1 VHALARRV
9 LAAWVLAVSLV
20 AAPAGAADAQVPPP
34 QNPVFLPAELTVTN
48 PPGQPVITPEQAR
61 VVTIVIWWMRE
72 SSRALRQENSIPL
85 IETGAAKELDDSW
98 MQGRLGSWAAE
109 HAPRQVE
116 AVSVALPRQYQ
127 FPAFFIAHLNS
138 SGERTSTARFGQF
151 LVFTR
156 ATGDGPWQLAIE
168 TFTRDYDSE
177 ALVLP
182 NPDAEG
188 YVPAAPVP
196 NQPTGNVPRAVAEF
210 LQHWFAAGAPPPG
223 SPVVGTPDATSRG
236 RGLFDRRHVAGI
248 AVSDA
253 RFELPDRPQP
263 DALFQIDS
271 PSGFTLVC
279 YSMHYAEVRD
289 GSWWR
294 PVGLHRSAAGE
305 PPDGAYLRVRNPV
318 LEQDCVVVNASSRI
332 TLVADQ
338 TAYEPRT
345 AVAAPVPWFPIGAAG
360 LALIGMVAMLV
371 LVLRP
376 GRRPATPAS
385 PTPYR
390 QLGVDSRVRS
400 LGTALAAGLVF
411 AQVEGNLLLY
421 VPLAGVAFAVLVSV
435 WLGLRLWRRRR
446 RAVIIS
452 ARIEIPRTPDKIFD
466 FVAALG
472 NHLVWSTDL
481 EAVEPLTAGPPGVGS
496 RYRFRQ
502 RMGDDRRIEFVT
514 EVIDYQPGWRFE
526 TVLDDGLHHQTT
538 TYTLRP
544 VKGGTEV
551 TSALRIELGPL
562 GALAGDESRSGVF
575 KRFIKTRRLEGLQ
588 RLRAILTDPTGSAP
602 PPGPPEGPPL
612 KGPSLL
618 KVAVVLSL
626 VTGLVTLSRWWP
638 LTLLCWVLEGF
649 CLIVCIHEFAH
660 FFEARRQ
667 GNHPDLPV
675 LTGWTGAAV
684 KPHPLPPTG
693 VALAQMAAAG
703 PIAGALAAAA
713 SLILYGQYHWSG
725 FLWWAVG
732 SSVVTLAQLYPLTG
746 TDGQKFLAPSARWFA
761 PVGLALGI
769 GAYVIL
775 MLAGLSSV
783 LLAAAVV
790 IGIGARLAPVVRVP
804 YSQASAPVGL
814 SLGFGWAAVS
824 LYTGFVLMIGVNW
837 LLPLS

>member
-1 VHALARRV
+1 MARRLRAAGI
-9 LAAWVLAVSLV
+9 LAMALG
-20 AAPAGAADAQVPPP
+20 AASAGAAHAQVPSP
-34 QNPVFLPAELTVTN
+34 QIPEFVPAELTVTN

-61 VVTIVIWWMRE
+61 VVTNLIWVMRE
-72 SSRALRQENSIPL
+72 YSRALKQENWIPL
-85 IETGAAKELDDSW
+85 IETGAAKELDHNW
-98 MQGRLGSWAAE
+98 MQGRLRSWAAE
-109 HAPRQVE
+109 RAPRQAE
-116 AVSVALPRQYQ
+116 EVSVVLSRQYQ

-138 SGERTSTARFGQF
+138 SGEHTSTERFGQF

-156 ATGDGPWQLAIE
+156 VTADAPWQLAIE

-177 ALVLP
+177 PLVLP
-182 NPDAEG
+182 RPDDEG
-188 YVPAAPVP
+188 YVPAAPLATPPAV
-196 NQPTGNVPRAVAEF
+196 NVPRVVAEF
-210 LQHWFAAGAPPPG
+210 LQHSFMAGTPPPG
-223 SPVVGTPDATSRG
+223 SPIVATPDATRRG
-236 RGLFDRRHVAGI
+236 HILFDRTHVAGI
-248 AVSDA
+248 AITDA
-253 RFELPDRPQP
+253 RVELPDRLLP
-263 DALFQIDS
+263 DALFEIDS
-271 PSGFTLVC
+271 PSGISLLCF
-279 YSMHYAEVRD
+279 SMHYAEGRD

-294 PVGLHRSAAGE
+294 PVGLHWSQVGE
-305 PPDGAYLRVRNPV
+305 PPDGAYLRLRAPV
-318 LEQDCVVVNASSRI
+318 LEQDCVAVNAGSRI
-332 TLVADQ
+332 TLIADQ
-338 TAYEPRT
+338 TAYEPRI

-360 LALIGMVAMLV
+360 LALMGMVAILV

-376 GRRPATPAS
+376 GGHPATPTS

-390 QLGVDSRVRS
+390 QLGVDTRVRA

-411 AQVEGNLLLY
+411 AQVEGTLLLY
-421 VPLAGVAFAVLVSV
+421 LPLAGVALAVLVIG
-435 WLGLRLWRRRR
+435 WLGLRLWLRRR
-446 RAVIIS
+446 RAVTIS

-466 FVAALG
+466 FVADLG

-481 EAVEPLTAGPPGVGS
+481 EAVEPLTPGPPGVGS

-502 RMGDDRRIEFVT
+502 RLGDDRRIEFVSQ
-514 EVIDYQPGWRFE
+514 VIDYQPGWRFE

-562 GALAGDESRSGVF
+562 GAVAGDETRSGVF
-575 KRFIKTRRLEGLQ
+575 RRFIKTHRMEGLQ
-588 RLRAILTDPTGSAP
+588 RLRTILTDPNGVAP
-602 PPGPPEGPPL
+602 APGPPEGPPL

-618 KVAVVLSL
+618 KVAVVMSL

-638 LTLLCWVLEGF
+638 LTLVCWILEGF
-649 CLIVCIHEFAH
+649 CLMVCIHEFAH

-667 GNHPDLPV
+667 GNHPDPPV

-684 KPHPLPPTG
+684 KPHPRPSTG
-693 VALAQMAAAG
+693 VGLAQMAAAG
-703 PIAGALAAAA
+703 PIAGAVTTAA
-713 SLILYGQYHWSG
+713 SLILYARYPWSG

-732 SSVVTLAQLYPLTG
+732 SSVVTVAQLYPWTG

-775 MLAGLSSV
+775 MMAGLTSV

-790 IGIGARLAPVVRVP
+790 ISVGARLAPLVRVP
-804 YSQASAPVGL
+804 YAQASAPVGL
-814 SLGFGWAAVS
+814 TLGFSWAAVS

>member
-1 VHALARRV
+1 M
-9 LAAWVLAVSLV
+9 SLV
-20 AAPAGAADAQVPPP
+20 AASAGDSHAQVPPP
-34 QNPVFLPAELTVTN
+34 QIPAFVPVELTVTN

-61 VVTIVIWWMRE
+61 IVTIVIWSMRE
-72 SSRALRQENSIPL
+72 ASRSIKLENSIPL

-138 SGERTSTARFGQF
+138 SGEKTSTERFGQF

-156 ATGDGPWQLAIE
+156 ATAEAPWQLAIE

-177 ALVLP
+177 AMLLELP
-182 NPDAEG
+182 PDADG
-188 YVPAAPVP
+188 YTPEAPQP
-196 NQPTGNVPRAVAEF
+196 RQPTGTVPQVVGEF
-210 LQHWFAAGAPPPG
+210 LQHWFTHGAPPPG

-236 RGLFDRRHVAGI
+236 RGLFDRTHVAGI

-253 RFELPDRPQP
+253 QFELPARPLP

-279 YSMHYAEVRD
+279 YSTHYAEVRD

-294 PVGLHRSAAGE
+294 PVGLHGSQAGE
-305 PPDGAYLRVRNPV
+305 PSNGAYLRLRSPV
-318 LEQDCVVVNASSRI
+318 LEQDCVAVNASSRI
-332 TLVADQ
+332 TLIADQ

-360 LALIGMVAMLV
+360 LALMGMAAILV

-376 GRRPATPAS
+376 GRRPAAPTS

-390 QLGVDSRVRS
+390 QLGVDTRVRS
-400 LGTALAAGLVF
+400 LGTALAAGLVV

-421 VPLAGVAFAVLVSV
+421 VPLAGVAFAVLVIA
-435 WLGLRLWRRRR
+435 WLGLRLWLRRR
-446 RAVIIS
+446 RAVTIS

-466 FVAALG
+466 FVADLR

-481 EAVEPLTAGPPGVGS
+481 EAVEALTPGPPAVGS

-502 RMGDDRRIEFVT
+502 RLGDDRRIEFVT
-514 EVIDYQPGWRFE
+514 QVIDYQPGWRFE

-538 TYTLRP
+538 AFTLRP

-562 GALAGDESRSGVF
+562 GAVAGDESRSGVF
-575 KRFIKTRRLEGLQ
+575 KRFIKTHRMEGLQ
-588 RLRAILTDPTGSAP
+588 RLRAILTDPNETAP
-602 PPGPPEGPPL
+602 APGPPEGPPL

-618 KVAVVLSL
+618 KVTVVMSL

-638 LTLLCWVLEGF
+638 LTLVCWVLEGF

-667 GNHPDLPV
+667 GNHPDPPV

-684 KPHPLPPTG
+684 KPHPRPPTG

-713 SLILYGQYHWSG
+713 SLILYASYPWSG

-732 SSVVTLAQLYPLTG
+732 SSVVTVAQLYPWTG

-775 MLAGLSSV
+775 MMAGLTSV

-790 IGIGARLAPVVRVP
+790 IGVGARLAPVVRVP
-804 YSQASAPVGL
+804 YSHTTAPSGL
-814 SLGFGWAAVS
+814 TLGFSWAAVS
-824 LYTGFVLMIGVNW
+824 LYAGFVFIVGMNW

>member
-1 VHALARRV
+1 M
-9 LAAWVLAVSLV
+9 SLV
-20 AAPAGAADAQVPPP
+20 AASAGDSHAQVPRP
-34 QNPVFLPAELTVTN
+34 QLPVFIPAELSVTN

-61 VVTIVIWWMRE
+61 VVTIVIWSMRE
-72 SSRALRQENSIPL
+72 ASRSIKLENSIPL

-138 SGERTSTARFGQF
+138 SGEKTSTERFGQF

-156 ATGDGPWQLAIE
+156 ATAEAPWQLAIE

-177 ALVLP
+177 AMLLELP
-182 NPDAEG
+182 PDADG
-188 YVPAAPVP
+188 YTPEAPQP
-196 NQPTGNVPRAVAEF
+196 RQPTGTVPQVVGEF
-210 LQHWFAAGAPPPG
+210 LQHWFTHGAPPPG

-236 RGLFDRRHVAGI
+236 RGLFDRTHVAGI

-253 RFELPDRPQP
+253 RFELPARPLP

-279 YSMHYAEVRD
+279 YSTHYAEVRD

-294 PVGLHRSAAGE
+294 PVGLHGSQAGE
-305 PPDGAYLRVRNPV
+305 PSNGAYLRLRSPV
-318 LEQDCVVVNASSRI
+318 LEQDCVAVNASSRI
-332 TLVADQ
+332 TLIADQ

-360 LALIGMVAMLV
+360 LALMGMAAILV

-376 GRRPATPAS
+376 GGRPAAPTS

-390 QLGVDSRVRS
+390 QLGVDARVRS
-400 LGTALAAGLVF
+400 LGTALAAGLVV

-421 VPLAGVAFAVLVSV
+421 VPLAGVAFAVLVIA
-435 WLGLRLWRRRR
+435 WLGLRLWLRRR
-446 RAVIIS
+446 RAVTIS

-466 FVAALG
+466 FVADLR

-481 EAVEPLTAGPPGVGS
+481 EAVEPLTPGPPAVGS

-502 RMGDDRRIEFVT
+502 RLGDDRRIEFVT
-514 EVIDYQPGWRFE
+514 QVIDYQPGWRFE

-538 TYTLRP
+538 AYTLRP

-562 GALAGDESRSGVF
+562 GAVAGDESRSGVF
-575 KRFIKTRRLEGLQ
+575 KRFIKTHRMEGLQ
-588 RLRAILTDPTGSAP
+588 RLRAILTDPNGTAP
-602 PPGPPEGPPL
+602 APGPPEGPPL

-618 KVAVVLSL
+618 KVTVVMSL

-638 LTLLCWVLEGF
+638 LTLVCWVLEGF

-667 GNHPDLPV
+667 GNHPDPPV

-684 KPHPLPPTG
+684 KPHPRPPTG

-713 SLILYGQYHWSG
+713 SLILYASYPWSG

-732 SSVVTLAQLYPLTG
+732 SSVVTVAQLYPWTG

-775 MLAGLSSV
+775 MMAGLTSV

-790 IGIGARLAPVVRVP
+790 IGVGARLAPVVRVP
-804 YSQASAPVGL
+804 YSHTTAPSGL
-814 SLGFGWAAVS
+814 TLGFSWAAVS
-824 LYTGFVLMIGVNW
+824 LYAGFVFIVGMNW